1 MKITKEIKAN
11 IIKQYASGFSARE
24 IAKSLHLSHTAVS
37 KILNEYK
44 NCQDDEKVAKQVAK
58 QDNHKLAKEIIDK
71 AIYSVLG
78 DIEKASPKDRIFIA
92 ERLMFLYGNNED
104 QKSALDRVVDAITGV
119 TNED

>member
-1 MKITKEIKAN
+1 MKITSEIKSN

-37 KILNEYK
+37 KILNEHK
-44 NCQDDEKVAKQVAK
+44 NCQGDEKVAKQVAK
-58 QDNHKLAKEIIDK
+58 QDNQKIAKEIIDK
-71 AIYSVLG
+71 AMFSVLG

-104 QKSALDRVVDAITGV
+104 QKSALDRVVEAITGV
-119 TNED
+119 INED